1 MKRRLSLLCLMGIMF
16 ALQMKLLADPPLYMV
31 VYDLDK
37 TEWKVRYTNDGP
49 DLTDDTCRTTELWL
63 RYIPA
68 GRFTMGSPE
77 DELGR
82 DGGPVEMQRE
92 VTLTQPF
99 YIGVF
104 ECTQRQWELVMGDRP
119 SGFKNDDYY
128 ATRPV
133 EMGSHTT

>member
-82 DGGPVEMQRE
+82 FDDETQHE